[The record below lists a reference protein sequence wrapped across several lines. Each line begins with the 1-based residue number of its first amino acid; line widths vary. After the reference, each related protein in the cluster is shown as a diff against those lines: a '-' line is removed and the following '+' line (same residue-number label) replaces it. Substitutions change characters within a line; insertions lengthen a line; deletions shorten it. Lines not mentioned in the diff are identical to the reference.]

1 MYIIL
6 LKKDF
11 NSKIKNI
18 LNSLQSKK
26 INILKIACKLFTF
39 PNISL
44 WVYIL

>member
-26 INILKIACKLFTF
+26 INILKIACKLFKF

-44 WVYIL
+44 